1 MAEYQRDLFDFVLE
15 TLIEEGNTEEES
27 LLMMSTINENWFQ
40 GIQNATKMFRIMTG
54 IDKVPVKP
62 PSGPVNLTSI
72 FKGASPPPTPKPAR
86 FQIGTP
92 QPKPA
97 APTARG
103 GGSPISAV
111 VQALTNL
118 QGSTPQSGPAAERA
132 KAERET
138 AIQAKWGKAMNQT
151 PSKFGKA
158 GPDVV
163 VPKPAGPDQ
172 GVGTK
177 PRVAE
182 PYTPPRPAAKVEPK
196 VTIPKA
202 DNPRRDPFAPV
213 VRPRSVTTE
222 RPKPSGPITSAQA
235 IAMGSKEG
243 QPSKSSVSTYRD
255 AVDKKGTS
263 VGRYLTLAQHRQAVA
278 DRKAAESKSSK

>member
-1 MAEYQRDLFDFVLE
+1 MEIREDLYDYVLE

-72 FKGASPPPTPKPAR
+72 FKGASTPPTPKPAP

-92 QPKPA
+92 KPKPA
-97 APTARG
+97 APAARG

-182 PYTPPRPAAKVEPK
+182 PYTPPRPEASKTPEKKPEVKQVVTKKKVD
-196 VTIPKA
+196 T
-202 DNPRRDPFAPV
+202 PV
-213 VRPRSVTTE
+213 VKRPE
-222 RPKPSGPITSAQA
+222 PAKPVDPRLQKYRDLIKKGKRLEAETLGREIYQ
-235 IAMGSKEG
+235 
-243 QPSKSSVSTYRD
+243 STYGAPAFRPTKP
-255 AVDKKGTS
+255 A
-263 VGRYLTLAQHRQAVA
+263 
-278 DRKAAESKSSK
+278 

>member
-1 MAEYQRDLFDFVLE
+1 MEIREDLYDYVLE

-72 FKGASPPPTPKPAR
+72 FKGASTPPTPKPAP

-92 QPKPA
+92 KPKPA
-97 APTARG
+97 APAARG

-182 PYTPPRPAAKVEPK
+182 PYTPPRPAASKEPEKKPEVKQVVTKKKV
-196 VTIPKA
+196 V
-202 DNPRRDPFAPV
+202 APV
-213 VRPRSVTTE
+213 VK
-222 RPKPSGPITSAQA
+222 KPA
-235 IAMGSKEG
+235 
-243 QPSKSSVSTYRD
+243 PSKPVDPRLQKYRD
-255 AVDKKGTS
+255 LIKQGKTASAEILGKQIYADKYGIPT
-263 VGRYLTLAQHRQAVA
+263 TPT
-278 DRKAAESKSSK
+278 RKTA

>member
-1 MAEYQRDLFDFVLE
+1 MAEYRRDLFDFVLE

-72 FKGASPPPTPKPAR
+72 FKGASTPPTPKPAR

-97 APTARG
+97 APAARG
-103 GGSPISAV
+103 GSGPISTV
-111 VQALTNL
+111 ITALTNL
-118 QGSTPQSGPAAERA
+118 QGDTPQTRSPQQIRDRDA
-132 KAERET
+132 
-138 AIQAKWGKAMNQT
+138 AIQKRWGKEMNLN
-151 PSKFGKA
+151 PSKFDMA

-243 QPSKSSVSTYRD
+243 KPSKSSVSTYRD
-255 AVDKKGTS
+255 ALDKKGTS